1 MHNQSGSSVKGR
13 AKISKIGSGNL
24 RKALYF
30 PEITAINFNKT
41 MITFSKRLEE
51 RGKRKMVIIAAV
63 MRKLIHVIFAILKNG
78 VEFKE
83 I

>member
-1 MHNQSGSSVKGR
+1 
-13 AKISKIGSGNL
+13 
-24 RKALYF
+24 
-30 PEITAINFNKT
+30 